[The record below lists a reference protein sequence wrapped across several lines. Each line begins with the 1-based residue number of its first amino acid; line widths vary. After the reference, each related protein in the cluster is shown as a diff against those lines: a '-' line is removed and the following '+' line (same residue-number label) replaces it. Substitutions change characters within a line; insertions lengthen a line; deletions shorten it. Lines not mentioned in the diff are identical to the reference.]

1 MKKMKKKIFVRSII
15 LLISFIS
22 LSNTV
27 SSQNVRVYGS
37 ITNALNNEPIPFANI
52 IIEGTTIGTTSDI
65 DGNYEFLELKA
76 GSYNFKCS
84 YIGFNTD
91 IQSEIKVSSN
101 KNLRLDFFLSENS
114 EILSEVKIKGNTF
127 NKTKASPV
135 SLRTINASEIS
146 KSAGGNRDIS
156 KVVANLPGVA
166 TSASFRNDIIVRGGS
181 PSENKFFLDGI
192 EIPTINHFTT
202 QGSSGGPVGI
212 LDVNFIREVDFYTGA
227 FPANRGNALS
237 SVMELK
243 LIEGNEEEISGSFSL
258 GSSDAG
264 LTLNTPLSK
273 KSTLL
278 LSVRRS
284 YLQFLFKA
292 LKLPFLPTYNDMQF
306 KYTYK
311 PNKKNQFNFLGIAT
325 IDDFSLNTDIN
336 EGEEDS
342 MQIALNNYNL
352 NNLVINKQ
360 WNYTFG
366 GTWRHFFNNSN
377 LFFVMSRNHLNNTA
391 LKYLDYD
398 NENSQKILDYKSEE
412 TENKTRLEYNF
423 EKNNYSIN
431 IGSNLEDANY
441 TNNTTQKFTI
451 GDSII
456 TGINNANLYFIK
468 YGFFTQISKTFLA
481 NALTSSFGLRIDG
494 NSFTDNANSPNL
506 SPRLSL
512 AYNLNN
518 KISIN
523 SNIGRFYQL
532 PSYTILGFEN
542 NGNYLNK
549 DAAYISCDHAV
560 IGIEYNPS
568 SYSKITLESFYKSYS
583 NYPFSVLDSISLANL
598 GDDFGVIG
606 NEDISSISKGNS
618 YGVELLAQQKMSSSI
633 YGILSATYYRSR
645 FEDKKGQF
653 ISSSWDSRFI
663 LNMIAGKKIK
673 NNIELGI
680 KYRYSG
686 GSPYTPIDLINSSN
700 KNIWDINQRGVLD
713 YNLLNTQRLNGLH
726 VLDFRIDK
734 KWFFKSWS
742 LNAYIDI
749 ENILNAKSQLPSE
762 YGIDPNLG
770 PLVDGT
776 GENSDSYPLYE
787 IINSSG
793 NLLPSIGLLI
803 EF

>member
-1 MKKMKKKIFVRSII
+1 MNKKNSIKNTI
-15 LLISFIS
+15 LLISFIAF
-22 LSNTV
+22 SNVV
-27 SSQNVRVYGS
+27 SSQSVKVYGS
-37 ITNALNNEPIPFANI
+37 ISNTLNNEPIPFANI
-52 IIEGTTIGTTSDI
+52 IIEGTTIGATSDI
-65 DGNYEFLELKA
+65 NGNYEILSLNA
-76 GSYNFKCS
+76 GAYNFKCS

-101 KNLRLDFFLSENS
+101 KSLRLDFFLSENS
-114 EILSEVKIKGNTF
+114 ELLGEVKVTGNTF
-127 NKTKASPV
+127 NKTQASPV

-156 KVVANLPGVA
+156 RVVANLPGVA
-166 TSASFRNDIIVRGGS
+166 TSSGFRNDIIVRGGS
-181 PSENKFFLDGI
+181 PSENKFFLDGV

-212 LDVNFIREVDFYTGA
+212 LNVNFIREVDFYTGA

-243 LIEGNEEEISGSFSL
+243 LIEGNEEKISGSFAL

-306 KYTYK
+306 KYTIK
-311 PNKKNQFNFLGIAT
+311 PDRKNQFNFLGIAT
-325 IDDFSLNTDIN
+325 IDDFTLNKDIN
-336 EGEEDS
+336 NDEEDK

-360 WNYTFG
+360 WNYTIG
-366 GTWRHFFNNSN
+366 GTWRHFFDNSN
-377 LFFVMSRNHLNNTA
+377 LFFVMSRNHLDNTA
-391 LKYLDYD
+391 LKYLDYAD
-398 NENSQKILDYKSEE
+398 ENSQKILDYKSEE
-412 TENKTRLEYNF
+412 IENKTRLEYNF
-423 EKNNYSIN
+423 KRNGYSII
-431 IGSNLEDANY
+431 IGSNLEDATY
-441 TNNTTQKFTI
+441 TNNTNQILTI

-456 TGINNANLYFIK
+456 TGINNVNLHFIK
-468 YGFFTQISKTFLA
+468 YGAFTQISKTYFE
-481 NALTSSFGLRIDG
+481 NKLTSSVGLRIDG
-494 NSFTDNANSPNL
+494 NSFTDNANSHNL

-512 AYNLNN
+512 AYNLNS
-518 KISIN
+518 KTSIN
-523 SNIGRFYQL
+523 SNIGRFHQL

-542 NGNYLNK
+542 NGNYLNQ

-568 SYSKITLESFYKSYS
+568 SYSKITLESFYKSYN
-583 NYPFSVLDSISLANL
+583 NYPFSILDSISLANL
-598 GDDFGVIG
+598 GDNFGVVG
-606 NEDISSISKGNS
+606 NENISSISKGNS
-618 YGVELLAQQKMSSSI
+618 YGIELLAQQKMSSSI
-633 YGILSATYYRSR
+633 YGIISATYYRSR
-645 FEDKKGQF
+645 FEDKEGQL
-653 ISSSWDSRFI
+653 ISSKWDNRFI
-663 LNMIAGKKIK
+663 LNMTAGKKFK
-673 NNIELGI
+673 NNIELGV

-700 KNIWDINQRGVLD
+700 KSIWDINQRGVLD
-713 YNLLNTQRLNGLH
+713 YNLLNTQRLNGQH
-726 VLDFRIDK
+726 GLDIRIDK

-749 ENILNAKSQLPSE
+749 ENILNAKRQLPSE

-770 PLVDGT
+770 PLVEGT
-776 GENSDSYPLYE
+776 GENSESYPLYE
-787 IINSSG
+787 IINNSG
-793 NLLPSIGLLI
+793 TVLPSIGLLI

>member
-1 MKKMKKKIFVRSII
+1 MNKKNSIKNTI
-15 LLISFIS
+15 LFISFIAF
-22 LSNTV
+22 SNVV
-27 SSQNVRVYGS
+27 SSQSVKVYGS
-37 ITNALNNEPIPFANI
+37 ISNTLNNEPIPFANI
-52 IIEGTTIGTTSDI
+52 IIEGTTIGATSDI
-65 DGNYEFLELKA
+65 DGTYEILNLNA
-76 GSYNFKCS
+76 GAYNFKCS

-101 KNLRLDFFLSENS
+101 KSLRLDFFLSENS
-114 EILSEVKIKGNTF
+114 ELLGEVKVRGNTF
-127 NKTKASPV
+127 NKTQASPV

-156 KVVANLPGVA
+156 RVVANLPGVA
-166 TSASFRNDIIVRGGS
+166 TSSGFRNDIIVRGGS
-181 PSENKFFLDGI
+181 PTENKFFLDGI

-212 LDVNFIREVDFYTGA
+212 LNVNFIREVDFYTGA

-237 SVMELK
+237 SIMELK
-243 LIEGNEEEISGSFSL
+243 LIEGNEEEISGSFAL

-306 KYTYK
+306 KYTFK
-311 PNKKNQFNFLGIAT
+311 PDKKNQFNFLGIAT
-325 IDDFSLNTDIN
+325 IDDFTLNKDIN
-336 EGEEDS
+336 NDEEDTL
-342 MQIALNNYNL
+342 QIALNNYNL

-360 WNYTFG
+360 WNYTIG
-366 GTWRHFFNNSN
+366 GTWRHFFDNSN
-377 LFFVMSRNHLNNTA
+377 LFFVMSRNHLDNTA
-391 LKYLDYD
+391 LKYLDYAD
-398 NENSQKILDYKSEE
+398 ENSQKILDYKSEE
-412 TENKTRLEYNF
+412 IENKTRLEYNF
-423 EKNNYSIN
+423 KRNGYSII
-431 IGSNLEDANY
+431 IGSNLEDATY
-441 TNNTTQKFTI
+441 TNNTNQIFTI

-456 TGINNANLYFIK
+456 TGINNVNLHFIK
-468 YGFFTQISKTFLA
+468 YGAFTQISKTYFE
-481 NALTSSFGLRIDG
+481 NKLTSSFGLRIDG
-494 NSFTDNANSPNL
+494 NSFTENVNSNNF

-512 AYNLNN
+512 AYNLNS
-518 KISIN
+518 KTSIN
-523 SNIGRFYQL
+523 SNIGRFHQL

-542 NGNYLNK
+542 NGKYLNK
-549 DAAYISCDHAV
+549 DAAYITCDHAV

-568 SYSKITLESFYKSYS
+568 SYSKISLESFYKRYS
-583 NYPFSVLDSISLANL
+583 KYPFSILDSISLANL
-598 GDDFGVIG
+598 GDDFGVVG

-618 YGVELLAQQKMSSSI
+618 YGIELLAQQKMSSSI
-633 YGILSATYYRSR
+633 YGILSATYYYSR
-645 FEDKKGQF
+645 FEDNEGKL
-653 ISSSWDSRFI
+653 ISSKWDNRFI
-663 LNMIAGKKIK
+663 LNMTAGKKFK

-686 GSPYTPIDLINSSN
+686 GSPYTPTDLINSSN
-700 KNIWDINQRGVLD
+700 KSIWDINQRGVLD
-713 YNLLNTQRLNGLH
+713 YNLLNTQRLKGQHGL
-726 VLDFRIDK
+726 DIRIDK

-749 ENILNAKSQLPSE
+749 ENILNAKRQLPSE

-770 PLVDGT
+770 PLVEGT
-776 GENSDSYPLYE
+776 GENSESYPLYE
-787 IINSSG
+787 IINNSG
-793 NLLPSIGLLI
+793 TVLPSIGLLI

>member
-1 MKKMKKKIFVRSII
+1 MKKKVSIRNII
-15 LLISFIS
+15 LLISFIA

-27 SSQNVRVYGS
+27 SSQNVKVYGS
-37 ITNALNNEPIPFANI
+37 ITNALNNEPIPFSNI
-52 IIEGTTIGTTSDI
+52 IIEGTTIGATSDI
-65 DGNYEFLELKA
+65 DGNYVILDVNA
-76 GSYNFKCS
+76 GAYNFKCS

-114 EILSEVKIKGNTF
+114 EILGEVKVKGNTF

-166 TSASFRNDIIVRGGS
+166 TSSGFRNDIIVRGGS

-212 LDVNFIREVDFYTGA
+212 LNVNFIREVDFYTGA

-243 LIEGNEEEISGSFSL
+243 LIEGNDEEISGSFAL

-306 KYTYK
+306 KYTFK

-325 IDDFSLNTDIN
+325 IDDFTLNTDIN
-336 EGEEDS
+336 EDEEDT
-342 MQIALNNYNL
+342 MQIALNNYYL

-360 WNYTFG
+360 WNYTIG
-366 GTWRHFFNNSN
+366 ATWRHFFDNSN

-391 LKYLDYD
+391 LKYLDYAD
-398 NENSQKILDYKSEE
+398 ENSQNILDYKSEE
-412 TENKTRLEYNF
+412 IENKTRLEYNF
-423 EKNNYSIN
+423 KKNDYSIM
-431 IGSNLEDANY
+431 IGSNLEDATY
-441 TNNTTQKFTI
+441 TNNTTQTYTV
-451 GDSII
+451 GNSII
-456 TGINNANLYFIK
+456 TGINNVNLHFIK
-468 YGFFTQISKTFLA
+468 YGVFTQISKTYFENKLI
-481 NALTSSFGLRIDG
+481 SSFGLRIDG

-512 AYNLNN
+512 AYNLNS
-518 KISIN
+518 KTSIN
-523 SNIGRFYQL
+523 SNIGRFHQL

-568 SYSKITLESFYKSYS
+568 SYSKITIESFYKSYN
-583 NYPFSVLDSISLANL
+583 NYPFSILDSISLANL
-598 GDDFGVIG
+598 GDDFGVVG

-618 YGVELLAQQKMSSSI
+618 YGIELLAQQKMSSSI
-633 YGILSATYYRSR
+633 YGILSVTYYRSR
-645 FEDKKGQF
+645 FKDKEGQL
-653 ISSSWDSRFI
+653 ISSKWDNRFI
-663 LNMIAGKKIK
+663 LNMTAGKKFK

-700 KNIWDINQRGVLD
+700 KSIWDINQRVVLD
-713 YNLLNTQRLNGLH
+713 YNLLNTQRLNGQH
-726 VLDFRIDK
+726 GLDIRIDK

-793 NLLPSIGLLI
+793 TLLPSIGLLI

>member
-1 MKKMKKKIFVRSII
+1 MKKKVFVRTII

-22 LSNTV
+22 LSNNV
-27 SSQNVRVYGS
+27 LSQNVRVYGS

-65 DGNYEFLELKA
+65 DGNYEILELKA
-76 GSYNFKCS
+76 GAYNFKCS

-91 IQSEIKVSSN
+91 IQSEIMVSSN
-101 KNLRLDFFLSENS
+101 KNLRLNFFLSENS
-114 EILSEVKIKGNTF
+114 EILGEVKVIGNTF
-127 NKTKASPV
+127 NKSKASPV

-156 KVVANLPGVA
+156 KVVVNLPGVA
-166 TSASFRNDIIVRGGS
+166 TSIGFRNDIIVRGGS

-202 QGSSGGPVGI
+202 QGSSGGPIGI
-212 LDVNFIREVDFYTGA
+212 LNVNFIREVDFYTGA

-243 LIEGNEEEISGSFSL
+243 LIEGNEEEISGSFAL

-264 LTLNTPLSK
+264 LTLNTPLST

-278 LSVRRS
+278 LSLRRS

-325 IDDFSLNTDIN
+325 IDDFSLNSDIN
-336 EGEEDS
+336 EVEEDS

-360 WNYTFG
+360 WNYTIG

-391 LKYLDYD
+391 LKNIEYD
-398 NENSQKILDYKSEE
+398 DENSQKILDYKSEE

-431 IGSNLEDANY
+431 IGSNLEDAKY

-532 PSYTILGFEN
+532 PSYTILGFDN

-549 DAAYISCDHAV
+549 DADYISCDHAV
-560 IGIEYNPS
+560 IGIEYSPS
-568 SYSKITLESFYKSYS
+568 SYSKITLESFYKSYN
-583 NYPFSVLDSISLANL
+583 NYPFSILDSISLANL
-598 GDDFGVIG
+598 GGDFGVVG

-618 YGVELLAQQKMSSSI
+618 YGIEFLAQQKMSSSI

-645 FEDKKGQF
+645 FEDKNDQL
-653 ISSSWDSRFI
+653 ISSSWDNRFI
-663 LNMIAGKKIK
+663 LNMTAGKKFK
-673 NNIELGI
+673 NNIELGF

-686 GSPYTPIDLINSSN
+686 GSPYTPIDIINSSN
-700 KNIWDINQRGVLD
+700 RAIWDINQRGVLD
-713 YNLLNTQRLNGLH
+713 YNLLNTQRLNGAH
-726 VLDFRIDK
+726 VLDVRIDK

-742 LNAYIDI
+742 INAYIDI
-749 ENILNAKSQLPSE
+749 ENILNSKSQLPSQ

-770 PLVDGT
+770 PLVEGT

-787 IINSSG
+787 IINNSG

>member
-1 MKKMKKKIFVRSII
+1 MNKKNSIKNTI
-15 LLISFIS
+15 LFISFIAF
-22 LSNTV
+22 SNVV
-27 SSQNVRVYGS
+27 SSQSVKVYGS
-37 ITNALNNEPIPFANI
+37 ISNTLNNEPIPFANI
-52 IIEGTTIGTTSDI
+52 IIEGTTIGATSDI
-65 DGNYEFLELKA
+65 DGNYEILNLNA
-76 GSYNFKCS
+76 GAYNFKCS

-101 KNLRLDFFLSENS
+101 KSLRLDFFLSENS
-114 EILSEVKIKGNTF
+114 ELLGEVKVRGNTF
-127 NKTKASPV
+127 NKTQASPV

-156 KVVANLPGVA
+156 RVVANLPGVA
-166 TSASFRNDIIVRGGS
+166 TSSGFRNDIIVRGGS
-181 PSENKFFLDGI
+181 PTENKFFLDGI

-212 LDVNFIREVDFYTGA
+212 LNVNFIREVDFYTGA

-243 LIEGNEEEISGSFSL
+243 LIEGNEEEISGSFAL

-306 KYTYK
+306 KYTFK
-311 PNKKNQFNFLGIAT
+311 PDKKNQFNFLGIAT
-325 IDDFSLNTDIN
+325 IDDFTLNKDIN
-336 EGEEDS
+336 NDEEDTL
-342 MQIALNNYNL
+342 QIALNNYNL

-360 WNYTFG
+360 WNYTIG
-366 GTWRHFFNNSN
+366 GTWRHFFDNSN
-377 LFFVMSRNHLNNTA
+377 LFFVMSRNHLDNTA
-391 LKYLDYD
+391 LKYLDYAD
-398 NENSQKILDYKSEE
+398 ENSQKILDYKSEE
-412 TENKTRLEYNF
+412 IENKTRLEYNF
-423 EKNNYSIN
+423 KRNGYSII
-431 IGSNLEDANY
+431 IGSNLEDATY
-441 TNNTTQKFTI
+441 TNNTNQIFTI

-456 TGINNANLYFIK
+456 TGINNVNLHFIK
-468 YGFFTQISKTFLA
+468 YGAFTQISKTYFE
-481 NALTSSFGLRIDG
+481 NKLTSSFGLRIDG
-494 NSFTDNANSPNL
+494 NSFTENVNSNNF

-512 AYNLNN
+512 AYNLNS
-518 KISIN
+518 KTSIN
-523 SNIGRFYQL
+523 SNIGRFHQL

-542 NGNYLNK
+542 NGKYLNK
-549 DAAYISCDHAV
+549 DAAYITCDHAV

-568 SYSKITLESFYKSYS
+568 SYSKISLESFYKRYS
-583 NYPFSVLDSISLANL
+583 KYPFSILDSISLANL
-598 GDDFGVIG
+598 GDDFGVVG

-618 YGVELLAQQKMSSSI
+618 YGIELLAQQKMSSSI
-633 YGILSATYYRSR
+633 YGILSATYYYSR
-645 FEDKKGQF
+645 FEDNEGKL
-653 ISSSWDSRFI
+653 ISSKWDNRFI
-663 LNMIAGKKIK
+663 LNMTAGKKFK

-686 GSPYTPIDLINSSN
+686 GSPYTPTDLINSSN
-700 KNIWDINQRGVLD
+700 KSIWDINQRGVLD
-713 YNLLNTQRLNGLH
+713 YNLLNTQRLKGQHGL
-726 VLDFRIDK
+726 DIRIDK

-749 ENILNAKSQLPSE
+749 ENILNAKRQLPSE

-770 PLVDGT
+770 PLVEGT
-776 GENSDSYPLYE
+776 GENSESYPLYE
-787 IINSSG
+787 IINNSG
-793 NLLPSIGLLI
+793 TVLPSIGLLI

>member
-1 MKKMKKKIFVRSII
+1 MKKKVFIKNTI
-15 LLISFIS
+15 LLISFIAF
-22 LSNTV
+22 SNVV
-27 SSQNVRVYGS
+27 SSQSVKVYGS
-37 ITNALNNEPIPFANI
+37 ISNTLNNEPIPFANI
-52 IIEGTTIGTTSDI
+52 IVEGTTIGATSDI
-65 DGNYEFLELKA
+65 DGNYEILNLNA
-76 GSYNFKCS
+76 GAYNFKCS

-101 KNLRLDFFLSENS
+101 KSLRLDFFLSENS
-114 EILSEVKIKGNTF
+114 ELLGEVKVRGNTF
-127 NKTKASPV
+127 NKTQASPV

-156 KVVANLPGVA
+156 RVVANLPGVA
-166 TSASFRNDIIVRGGS
+166 TSSGFRNDIIVRGGS
-181 PSENKFFLDGI
+181 PSENKFFLDGV

-212 LDVNFIREVDFYTGA
+212 LNVNFIREVDFYTGA

-243 LIEGNEEEISGSFSL
+243 LIEGNEEEISGSFAL

-306 KYTYK
+306 KYTFK
-311 PNKKNQFNFLGIAT
+311 PDKKNKFNFLGIAT
-325 IDDFSLNTDIN
+325 IDDFTLNKDIN
-336 EGEEDS
+336 NDEEDT

-360 WNYTFG
+360 WNYTIG
-366 GTWRHFFNNSN
+366 GTWRHFFDNSN
-377 LFFVMSRNHLNNTA
+377 LFFVISRNHLDNTA
-391 LKYLDYD
+391 LKYLDYAD
-398 NENSQKILDYKSEE
+398 ENSQKILDYKSEE
-412 TENKTRLEYNF
+412 IENKTRLEYNF
-423 EKNNYSIN
+423 KRNGYSII
-431 IGSNLEDANY
+431 IGSNLEDATY
-441 TNNTTQKFTI
+441 TNNTNQIFTI

-456 TGINNANLYFIK
+456 TGINNVNLHFIK
-468 YGFFTQISKTFLA
+468 YGAFTQISKTYLE
-481 NALTSSFGLRIDG
+481 NKLTSSLGLRIDG
-494 NSFTDNANSPNL
+494 NSFTDNANSNNF

-512 AYNLNN
+512 AYNLNS
-518 KISIN
+518 KTSIN
-523 SNIGRFYQL
+523 SNIGRFHQL

-542 NGNYLNK
+542 NGRYLNK
-549 DAAYISCDHAV
+549 DAAYITCDHAV

-568 SYSKITLESFYKSYS
+568 SYSKISLESFYKRYS
-583 NYPFSVLDSISLANL
+583 NYPFSILDSISLANL
-598 GDDFGVIG
+598 GDDFGVVG
-606 NEDISSISKGNS
+606 NEDISSTSKGNS
-618 YGVELLAQQKMSSSI
+618 YGIELLAQQKMSSSI
-633 YGILSATYYRSR
+633 YGILSATYYYSR
-645 FEDKKGQF
+645 FEDKEGEL
-653 ISSSWDSRFI
+653 ISSKWDNRFI
-663 LNMIAGKKIK
+663 LNMTAGKKFK

-686 GSPYTPIDLINSSN
+686 GSPYTPTDLINSSN
-700 KNIWDINQRGVLD
+700 KSIWDINQRGVLD
-713 YNLLNTQRLNGLH
+713 YNLLNTQRLKGQHGL
-726 VLDFRIDK
+726 DIRIDK

-749 ENILNAKSQLPSE
+749 ENILNAKRQLQSE

-770 PLVDGT
+770 PLVEGT
-776 GENSDSYPLYE
+776 GENSESYPLYE
-787 IINSSG
+787 IINNSG
-793 NLLPSIGLLI
+793 TVLPSIGLLI

>member
-1 MKKMKKKIFVRSII
+1 MKKKVSIRNII
-15 LLISFIS
+15 LLISFIA
-22 LSNTV
+22 LSNIV
-27 SSQNVRVYGS
+27 SSQNVKVYGS
-37 ITNALNNEPIPFANI
+37 ITNALNNEPIPFSNI
-52 IIEGTTIGTTSDI
+52 IIEGTTIGATSDI
-65 DGNYEFLELKA
+65 DGNYVILDVNA
-76 GSYNFKCS
+76 GAYNFKCS

-114 EILSEVKIKGNTF
+114 EILGEVKVKGNTF

-166 TSASFRNDIIVRGGS
+166 TSSGFRNDIIVRGGS

-212 LDVNFIREVDFYTGA
+212 LNVNFIREVDFYTGA

-243 LIEGNEEEISGSFSL
+243 LIEGNDEEISGSFAL

-306 KYTYK
+306 KYTFK

-325 IDDFSLNTDIN
+325 IDDFTLNTDIN
-336 EGEEDS
+336 EDEEDT
-342 MQIALNNYNL
+342 MQIALNNYYL

-360 WNYTFG
+360 WNYTIG
-366 GTWRHFFNNSN
+366 ATWRHFFDNSN

-391 LKYLDYD
+391 LKYLDYAD
-398 NENSQKILDYKSEE
+398 ENSQNILDYKSEE
-412 TENKTRLEYNF
+412 IENKTRLEYNF
-423 EKNNYSIN
+423 KKNDYSIM
-431 IGSNLEDANY
+431 IGSNLEDATY
-441 TNNTTQKFTI
+441 TNNTTQTYTV
-451 GDSII
+451 GNSII
-456 TGINNANLYFIK
+456 TGINNVNLHFIK
-468 YGFFTQISKTFLA
+468 YGVFTQISKTYFENKLI
-481 NALTSSFGLRIDG
+481 SSFGLRIDG
-494 NSFTDNANSPNL
+494 NSFTDNVNSPNL

-512 AYNLNN
+512 AYNLNS
-518 KISIN
+518 KTSIN
-523 SNIGRFYQL
+523 SNIGRFHQL

-568 SYSKITLESFYKSYS
+568 SYSKITIESFYKSYN
-583 NYPFSVLDSISLANL
+583 NYPFSILDSISLANL
-598 GDDFGVIG
+598 GDDFGVVG

-618 YGVELLAQQKMSSSI
+618 YGIELLAQQKMSSSI
-633 YGILSATYYRSR
+633 YGILSVTYYRSR
-645 FEDKKGQF
+645 FKDKEGQL
-653 ISSSWDSRFI
+653 ISSKWDNRFI
-663 LNMIAGKKIK
+663 LNMTAGKKFK

-700 KNIWDINQRGVLD
+700 KSIWDINQRVVLD
-713 YNLLNTQRLNGLH
+713 YNLLNTQRLNGQH
-726 VLDFRIDK
+726 GLDIRIDK

-793 NLLPSIGLLI
+793 TLLPSIGLLI

>member
-1 MKKMKKKIFVRSII
+1 MNKKVSIKNTI
-15 LLISFIS
+15 LFISFIAF
-22 LSNTV
+22 SNVV
-27 SSQNVRVYGS
+27 SSQSVKVYGS
-37 ITNALNNEPIPFANI
+37 ISNTLNNEPIPFANI
-52 IIEGTTIGTTSDI
+52 IIEGTTIGATSDI
-65 DGNYEFLELKA
+65 NGNYEILSLNA
-76 GSYNFKCS
+76 GAYNFKCS

-101 KNLRLDFFLSENS
+101 KSLRLDFFLSENS
-114 EILSEVKIKGNTF
+114 ELLGEVKVRGNTF
-127 NKTKASPV
+127 NKTQASPV

-156 KVVANLPGVA
+156 RVVANLPGVA
-166 TSASFRNDIIVRGGS
+166 TSSGFRNDIIVRGGS
-181 PSENKFFLDGI
+181 PSENKFFLDGV

-212 LDVNFIREVDFYTGA
+212 LNVNFIREVDFYTGA

-243 LIEGNEEEISGSFSL
+243 LIEGNEEKISGSFAL

-306 KYTYK
+306 KYTFK
-311 PNKKNQFNFLGIAT
+311 PDRKNQFNFLGIAT
-325 IDDFSLNTDIN
+325 IDDFTLNKDIN
-336 EGEEDS
+336 NDEEDK

-360 WNYTFG
+360 WNYTIG
-366 GTWRHFFNNSN
+366 GTWRHFFDNSN
-377 LFFVMSRNHLNNTA
+377 LFFVMSRNHLDNTA
-391 LKYLDYD
+391 LKYLDYAD
-398 NENSQKILDYKSEE
+398 ENSQKILDYKSEE
-412 TENKTRLEYNF
+412 IENKTRLEYNF
-423 EKNNYSIN
+423 KRNGYSII
-431 IGSNLEDANY
+431 IGSNLEDATY
-441 TNNTTQKFTI
+441 TNNTNQIFTI

-456 TGINNANLYFIK
+456 TGINNVNLHFIK
-468 YGFFTQISKTFLA
+468 YGAFTQISKTYIE
-481 NALTSSFGLRIDG
+481 NKLTSSFGLRIDG
-494 NSFTDNANSPNL
+494 NSFTDNANSNNF

-512 AYNLNN
+512 AYNLNS
-518 KISIN
+518 KTSIN
-523 SNIGRFYQL
+523 SNIGRFHQL

-542 NGNYLNK
+542 NGKYLNK
-549 DAAYISCDHAV
+549 DVAYITCDHAV

-568 SYSKITLESFYKSYS
+568 SYSKISLESFYKRYS
-583 NYPFSVLDSISLANL
+583 NYPFSILDSISLANL
-598 GDDFGVIG
+598 GDDFGVVG
-606 NEDISSISKGNS
+606 NEDVSSISKGNS
-618 YGVELLAQQKMSSSI
+618 YGIELLAQQKMSSSI
-633 YGILSATYYRSR
+633 YGILSATYYYSR
-645 FEDKKGQF
+645 FEDNEGKL
-653 ISSSWDSRFI
+653 ISSKWDNRFI
-663 LNMIAGKKIK
+663 LNMTAGKKFK

-686 GSPYTPIDLINSSN
+686 GSPYTPTDLINSSN
-700 KNIWDINQRGVLD
+700 KSIWDINQRGVLD
-713 YNLLNTQRLNGLH
+713 YNLLNTQRLKGQHGL
-726 VLDFRIDK
+726 DIRIDK

-749 ENILNAKSQLPSE
+749 ENILNAKRQLPSE

-770 PLVDGT
+770 PLVEGT
-776 GENSDSYPLYE
+776 GENSESYPLYE
-787 IINSSG
+787 IINNSG
-793 NLLPSIGLLI
+793 TVLPSIGLLI

>member
-114 EILSEVKIKGNTF
+114 EILGEVKVKGNTF

-166 TSASFRNDIIVRGGS
+166 TSIGFRNDIIVRGGS

-202 QGSSGGPVGI
+202 QGSSGGPIGI
-212 LDVNFIREVDFYTGA
+212 LNVNFIREVDFYTGA

-243 LIEGNEEEISGSFSL
+243 LIEGNEEEISGSFAL

-278 LSVRRS
+278 LSLRRS

-306 KYTYK
+306 KYTFK

-325 IDDFSLNTDIN
+325 IDDFTLNSEIN
-336 EGEEDS
+336 DGEVDS
-342 MQIALNNYNL
+342 MQISLNNYNL

-360 WNYTFG
+360 WNYTIG
-366 GTWRHFFNNSN
+366 GTWRHFFDNSN

-532 PSYTILGFEN
+532 PSYTILGFDN

-549 DAAYISCDHAV
+549 DADYISCDHAV

-568 SYSKITLESFYKSYS
+568 SYSKITLESFYKSYN
-583 NYPFSVLDSISLANL
+583 NYPFSILDSISLANL
-598 GDDFGVIG
+598 GGDFGVVG

-618 YGVELLAQQKMSSSI
+618 YGIEFLAQQKMSSSI

-645 FEDKKGQF
+645 FEDKNDQL
-653 ISSSWDSRFI
+653 ISSSWDNRFI
-663 LNMIAGKKIK
+663 LNMTAGKKFK
-673 NNIELGI
+673 NNIELGF

-686 GSPYTPIDLINSSN
+686 GSPYTPIDIINSSN
-700 KNIWDINQRGVLD
+700 RAIWDINQRGVLD
-713 YNLLNTQRLNGLH
+713 YNLLNTQRLNGAH
-726 VLDFRIDK
+726 VLDVRIDK

-742 LNAYIDI
+742 INAYIDI
-749 ENILNAKSQLPSE
+749 ENILNSKSQLPSQ

-770 PLVDGT
+770 PLVEGT

-787 IINSSG
+787 IINNSG

>member
-1 MKKMKKKIFVRSII
+1 MNKKVSIKNTI
-15 LLISFIS
+15 LLISFIVF
-22 LSNTV
+22 SNVV
-27 SSQNVRVYGS
+27 SSQSVKVYGS
-37 ITNALNNEPIPFANI
+37 ISNTLNNEPIPFANI
-52 IIEGTTIGTTSDI
+52 IIEGTTIGATSDI
-65 DGNYEFLELKA
+65 NGNYEILSLNA
-76 GSYNFKCS
+76 GAYNFKCS

-101 KNLRLDFFLSENS
+101 KSLRLDFFLSENS
-114 EILSEVKIKGNTF
+114 ELLGEVKVRGNTF
-127 NKTKASPV
+127 NKTEASPV

-156 KVVANLPGVA
+156 RVVANLPGVA
-166 TSASFRNDIIVRGGS
+166 TSSGFRNDIIVRGGS
-181 PSENKFFLDGI
+181 PSENKFFLDGV

-212 LDVNFIREVDFYTGA
+212 LNVNFIREVDFYTGA

-243 LIEGNEEEISGSFSL
+243 LIEGNEEKISGSFAL

-306 KYTYK
+306 KYTFK
-311 PNKKNQFNFLGIAT
+311 PDRKNQFNFLGIAT
-325 IDDFSLNTDIN
+325 IDDFTLNKDIN
-336 EGEEDS
+336 DDEEDT

-360 WNYTFG
+360 WNYTIG
-366 GTWRHFFNNSN
+366 GTWRHFFDNSN
-377 LFFVMSRNHLNNTA
+377 LFFVMSRNHLDNTA
-391 LKYLDYD
+391 LKYLDYAD
-398 NENSQKILDYKSEE
+398 ENSQKILDYKSEE
-412 TENKTRLEYNF
+412 IENKTRLEYNF
-423 EKNNYSIN
+423 KRNGYSII
-431 IGSNLEDANY
+431 IGSNLEDATY
-441 TNNTTQKFTI
+441 TNNTNQIFTV

-456 TGINNANLYFIK
+456 TGINNVNLHFIK
-468 YGFFTQISKTFLA
+468 YGAFTQISKTYIE
-481 NALTSSFGLRIDG
+481 NKLTSSFGLRIDG
-494 NSFTDNANSPNL
+494 NSFTDNANSNNF

-512 AYNLNN
+512 AYNLNS
-518 KISIN
+518 KTSIN
-523 SNIGRFYQL
+523 SNIGRFHQL

-542 NGNYLNK
+542 NGKYLNK
-549 DAAYISCDHAV
+549 DVAYITCDHAV
-560 IGIEYNPS
+560 LGIEYNPS
-568 SYSKITLESFYKSYS
+568 SYSKISLESFYKSYS
-583 NYPFSVLDSISLANL
+583 NYPFSILDSISLANL
-598 GDDFGVIG
+598 GDDFGVVG
-606 NEDISSISKGNS
+606 NEDVSSISKGNS
-618 YGVELLAQQKMSSSI
+618 YGIELLAQQKMRSSI
-633 YGILSATYYRSR
+633 YGILSATYYYSR
-645 FEDKKGQF
+645 FEDNEGKL
-653 ISSSWDSRFI
+653 ISSKWDNRFI
-663 LNMIAGKKIK
+663 LNMTAGKKFK

-686 GSPYTPIDLINSSN
+686 GSPYTPTDLINSSN
-700 KNIWDINQRGVLD
+700 KSIWDINQRGVLD
-713 YNLLNTQRLNGLH
+713 YNLLNTQRLKGQHGL
-726 VLDFRIDK
+726 DIRIDK

-749 ENILNAKSQLPSE
+749 ENILNAKRQLPSE

-770 PLVDGT
+770 PLAEGT
-776 GENSDSYPLYE
+776 ENSESTIALYE
-787 IINSSG
+787 IINNSG
-793 NLLPSIGLLI
+793 TVLPSIGLLI

>member
-1 MKKMKKKIFVRSII
+1 MKNSIFKKTII
-15 LLISFIS
+15 LFLSFCAF
-22 LSNTV
+22 SNTLF
-27 SSQNVRVYGS
+27 SQSVKVYGQV
-37 ITNALNNEPIPFANI
+37 TNILNNEPIPFANI
-52 IIEGTTIGTTSDI
+52 IIEGTSIGTTSDI
-65 DGNYEFLELKA
+65 NGNYEILELPA

-84 YIGFNTD
+84 FIGYDTN
-91 IQSEIKVSSN
+91 IKSEIMVSSN
-101 KNLRLDFFLSENS
+101 KNLKLNFSLSENS
-114 EILSEVKIKGNTF
+114 ELLGEVKVQGNTF

-166 TSASFRNDIIVRGGS
+166 SSPSFRNDIIVRGGS

-212 LDVNFIREVDFYTGA
+212 LNVNLIREVDFYTGA

-237 SVMELK
+237 SIMELK
-243 LIEGNEEEISGSFSL
+243 LIEGNEEEISGSFAL

-264 LTLNTPLSK
+264 FTLNTPLSK

-278 LSVRRS
+278 LSIRRS

-306 KYTYK
+306 KYSYK
-311 PNKKNQFNFLGIAT
+311 PNKKNQFNLLGIAT
-325 IDDFSLNTDIN
+325 IDDFSLNTEIN
-336 EGEEDS
+336 EAEEDS

-377 LFFVMSRNHLNNTA
+377 LFFVISRNHLNNTA
-391 LKYLDYD
+391 LKFLDYAD
-398 NENSQKILDYKSEE
+398 ENSQKILDYKSEE
-412 TENKTRLEYNF
+412 IENKSRLEYNF
-423 EKNNYSIN
+423 LKNNYSFN
-431 IGSNLEDANY
+431 VGVNLEDANY
-441 TNNTTQKFTI
+441 TNNTTQLFTV

-456 TGINNANLYFIK
+456 TGINNSNLQFLK
-468 YGFFTQISKTFLA
+468 YGLFAQISKTYFA
-481 NALTSSFGLRIDG
+481 NTLTSSFGLRIDG
-494 NSFTDNANSPNL
+494 NSFTESTNSTNL

-512 AYNLNN
+512 AYNINS
-518 KISIN
+518 KTSIN
-523 SNIGRFYQL
+523 TNIGRFHQL

-560 IGIEYNPS
+560 LGIEYNPS
-568 SYSKITLESFYKSYS
+568 SYSKITLESFYKSYN

-598 GDDFGVIG
+598 GDEFGVIG

-618 YGVELLAQQKMSSSI
+618 YGLELLAQQKMSSSI
-633 YGILSATYYRSR
+633 YGILSATYYLSR
-645 FEDKKGQF
+645 FEDKDGNL
-653 ISSSWDSRFI
+653 ISSSWDNRFI
-663 LNMIAGKKIK
+663 LNMTAGKKFK
-673 NNIELGI
+673 NNIELGF

-686 GSPYTPIDLINSSN
+686 GSPYTPIDIINSSN
-700 KNIWDINQRGVLD
+700 KIIWDINQQAVLD
-713 YNLLNTQRLNGLH
+713 YNLLNTQRLNGSH
-726 VLDFRIDK
+726 VLDIRIDK
-734 KWFFKSWS
+734 KWFFKSWG

-749 ENILNAKSQLPSE
+749 ENILNSKTELPSQ
-762 YGIDPNLG
+762 YGIDSNLG
-770 PLVDGT
+770 AIVEGT
-776 GENSDSYPLYE
+776 GENSNSYSLYE
-787 IINSSG
+787 IINNSG
-793 NLLPSIGLLI
+793 TVLPSIGLLI

>member
-1 MKKMKKKIFVRSII
+1 MNKKVSIKNTI
-15 LLISFIS
+15 LLISFIVF
-22 LSNTV
+22 SNVV
-27 SSQNVRVYGS
+27 SSQSVKVYGS
-37 ITNALNNEPIPFANI
+37 ISNTLNNEPIPFANI
-52 IIEGTTIGTTSDI
+52 IIEGTTIGATSDI
-65 DGNYEFLELKA
+65 NGNYEILSLNA
-76 GSYNFKCS
+76 GAYNFKCS

-101 KNLRLDFFLSENS
+101 KSLRLDFFLSENS
-114 EILSEVKIKGNTF
+114 ELLGEVKVRGNTF
-127 NKTKASPV
+127 NKTEASPV

-156 KVVANLPGVA
+156 RVVANLPGVA
-166 TSASFRNDIIVRGGS
+166 TSSGFRNDIIVRGGS
-181 PSENKFFLDGI
+181 PSENKFFLDGV

-212 LDVNFIREVDFYTGA
+212 LNVNFIREVDFYTGA

-243 LIEGNEEEISGSFSL
+243 LIEGNEEKISGSFAL

-306 KYTYK
+306 KYTFK
-311 PNKKNQFNFLGIAT
+311 PDRKNQFNFLGIAT
-325 IDDFSLNTDIN
+325 IDDFTLNKDIN
-336 EGEEDS
+336 NDEEDT

-360 WNYTFG
+360 WNYTIG
-366 GTWRHFFNNSN
+366 GTWRHFFDNSN
-377 LFFVMSRNHLNNTA
+377 LFFVMSRNHLDNTA
-391 LKYLDYD
+391 LKYLDYAD
-398 NENSQKILDYKSEE
+398 ENSQKILDYKSEE
-412 TENKTRLEYNF
+412 IENKTRLEYNF
-423 EKNNYSIN
+423 KRNGYSII
-431 IGSNLEDANY
+431 IGSNLEDATY
-441 TNNTTQKFTI
+441 TNNTNQIFTV

-456 TGINNANLYFIK
+456 TGINNVNLHFIK
-468 YGFFTQISKTFLA
+468 YGAFTQISKTYIE
-481 NALTSSFGLRIDG
+481 NKLTSSFGLRIDG
-494 NSFTDNANSPNL
+494 NSFTDNANSNNF

-512 AYNLNN
+512 AYNLNS
-518 KISIN
+518 KTSIN
-523 SNIGRFYQL
+523 SNIGRFHQL

-542 NGNYLNK
+542 NGKYLNK
-549 DAAYISCDHAV
+549 DVAYITCDHAV
-560 IGIEYNPS
+560 LGIEYNPS
-568 SYSKITLESFYKSYS
+568 SYSKISLESFYKSYS
-583 NYPFSVLDSISLANL
+583 NYPFSILDSISLANL
-598 GDDFGVIG
+598 GDDFGVVG
-606 NEDISSISKGNS
+606 NEDVSSISKGNS
-618 YGVELLAQQKMSSSI
+618 YGIELLAQQKMRSSI
-633 YGILSATYYRSR
+633 YGILSATYYYSR
-645 FEDKKGQF
+645 FEDNEGKL
-653 ISSSWDSRFI
+653 ISSKWDNRFI
-663 LNMIAGKKIK
+663 LNMTAGKKFK

-686 GSPYTPIDLINSSN
+686 GSPYTPADLINSSN
-700 KNIWDINQRGVLD
+700 KSIWDINQRGVLD
-713 YNLLNTQRLNGLH
+713 YNLLNTQRLKGQHGL
-726 VLDFRIDK
+726 DIRIDK

-749 ENILNAKSQLPSE
+749 ENILNAKRQLPSE

-770 PLVDGT
+770 PLAEGT
-776 GENSDSYPLYE
+776 ENSESTIALYE
-787 IINSSG
+787 IINNSG
-793 NLLPSIGLLI
+793 TVLPSIGLLI

>member
-1 MKKMKKKIFVRSII
+1 MKKKVSIKNII
-15 LLISFIS
+15 LLISFIAF
-22 LSNTV
+22 SNTV
-27 SSQNVRVYGS
+27 SSQNVKVYGS

-52 IIEGTTIGTTSDI
+52 IIEGTTIGATSDI
-65 DGNYEFLELKA
+65 DGNYVILDVNA
-76 GSYNFKCS
+76 GAYNFKCS

-114 EILSEVKIKGNTF
+114 EILGEVKVKGNTF

-156 KVVANLPGVA
+156 RVVANLPGVA
-166 TSASFRNDIIVRGGS
+166 TSSGFRNDIIVRGGS

-212 LDVNFIREVDFYTGA
+212 LNVNFIREVDFYTGA

-243 LIEGNEEEISGSFSL
+243 LIEGNDEEISGSFSL

-306 KYTYK
+306 KYTFK

-325 IDDFSLNTDIN
+325 IDDFTLNTDIN
-336 EGEEDS
+336 EDEEDT
-342 MQIALNNYNL
+342 MQIALNNYYL

-360 WNYTFG
+360 WNYTIG
-366 GTWRHFFNNSN
+366 ATWRHFFDNSN
-377 LFFVMSRNHLNNTA
+377 LFFVMSRNHLDNTA
-391 LKYLDYD
+391 LKYLDYAD
-398 NENSQKILDYKSEE
+398 ENSQNILDYKSEE
-412 TENKTRLEYNF
+412 IENKTRLEYNF
-423 EKNNYSIN
+423 KKNDYSIM
-431 IGSNLEDANY
+431 IGSNLEDATY
-441 TNNTTQKFTI
+441 TNNTTQTFTV
-451 GDSII
+451 GNSII
-456 TGINNANLYFIK
+456 TGINNVNLHFIK
-468 YGFFTQISKTFLA
+468 YGVFTQISKTYFENKLI
-481 NALTSSFGLRIDG
+481 SSFGLRIDG
-494 NSFTDNANSPNL
+494 NSFTESTNSPNL

-512 AYNLNN
+512 AYNLNS
-518 KISIN
+518 KTSIN
-523 SNIGRFYQL
+523 SNIGRFHQL

-568 SYSKITLESFYKSYS
+568 SYSKITIESFYKSYS
-583 NYPFSVLDSISLANL
+583 NYPFSILDSISLANL
-598 GDDFGVIG
+598 GDNFGVVG

-618 YGVELLAQQKMSSSI
+618 YGIELLAQQKMSSSI

-645 FEDKKGQF
+645 FEDKEGKL
-653 ISSSWDSRFI
+653 ISSKWDNRFI
-663 LNMIAGKKIK
+663 LNMTAGKKFK

-700 KNIWDINQRGVLD
+700 KSIWDINQRGVLD
-713 YNLLNTQRLNGLH
+713 YNLLNTQRLNGQH
-726 VLDFRIDK
+726 GLDIRIDK

-749 ENILNAKSQLPSE
+749 ENILNAKRQLPSE

-770 PLVDGT
+770 PLVEGT
-776 GENSDSYPLYE
+776 GENSESYPLYE
-787 IINSSG
+787 IINNSG
-793 NLLPSIGLLI
+793 TVLPSIGLLI

>member
-1 MKKMKKKIFVRSII
+1 MKKKVSIRNII
-15 LLISFIS
+15 LLISFIA
-22 LSNTV
+22 LSNTA
-27 SSQNVRVYGS
+27 SSQNVKVYGS

-52 IIEGTTIGTTSDI
+52 IIEGTTIGATSDI
-65 DGNYEFLELKA
+65 DGNYVILDVNA
-76 GSYNFKCS
+76 GAYNFKCS

-114 EILSEVKIKGNTF
+114 EILGEVKVKGNTF

-156 KVVANLPGVA
+156 RVVANLPGVA
-166 TSASFRNDIIVRGGS
+166 TSSGFRNDIIVRGGS

-212 LDVNFIREVDFYTGA
+212 LNVNFIREVDFYTGA

-243 LIEGNEEEISGSFSL
+243 LIEGNEEEISGSFAL

-306 KYTYK
+306 KYTFK

-325 IDDFSLNTDIN
+325 IDDFTLNTDIN
-336 EGEEDS
+336 KDEEDT
-342 MQIALNNYNL
+342 MQIALNNYYL

-360 WNYTFG
+360 WNYTIG
-366 GTWRHFFNNSN
+366 ATWRHFFDNSN

-391 LKYLDYD
+391 LKYLDYAD
-398 NENSQKILDYKSEE
+398 ENSQNILDYKSEE
-412 TENKTRLEYNF
+412 IENKTRLEYNF
-423 EKNNYSIN
+423 KKNDYSII
-431 IGSNLEDANY
+431 IGSNLEDATY
-441 TNNTTQKFTI
+441 TNNTTQKFTV
-451 GDSII
+451 GNSII
-456 TGINNANLYFIK
+456 TGINNVNLHFIK
-468 YGFFTQISKTFLA
+468 YGAFTQISKTYFE
-481 NALTSSFGLRIDG
+481 NKLTSSFGLRIDG

-512 AYNLNN
+512 AYNLNS
-518 KISIN
+518 KTSIN
-523 SNIGRFYQL
+523 SNIGRFHQL

-568 SYSKITLESFYKSYS
+568 SYSKITIESFYKSYN
-583 NYPFSVLDSISLANL
+583 NYPFSILDSISLANL
-598 GDDFGVIG
+598 GDDFGVVG

-618 YGVELLAQQKMSSSI
+618 YGIELLAQQKMSSSI
-633 YGILSATYYRSR
+633 YGILSVTYYRSR
-645 FEDKKGQF
+645 FKDKEGQL
-653 ISSSWDSRFI
+653 ISSKWDNRFI
-663 LNMIAGKKIK
+663 LNMTAGKKFK

-700 KNIWDINQRGVLD
+700 KSIWDINQRVVLD
-713 YNLLNTQRLNGLH
+713 YNLLNTQRLNGQH
-726 VLDFRIDK
+726 GLDIRIDK

-793 NLLPSIGLLI
+793 TLLPSIGLLI

>member
-1 MKKMKKKIFVRSII
+1 MKKKVFIRNII
-15 LLISFIS
+15 LFISFIVF
-22 LSNTV
+22 SNTV
-27 SSQNVRVYGS
+27 SSQNVKVYGS
-37 ITNALNNEPIPFANI
+37 ISNTLNNEPIPFANI
-52 IIEGTTIGTTSDI
+52 IIEGTTIGATSDI
-65 DGNYEFLELKA
+65 DGNYVILDVNA
-76 GSYNFKCS
+76 GAYNFKCS

-101 KNLRLDFFLSENS
+101 KSLRLDFFLSENS
-114 EILSEVKIKGNTF
+114 ELLGEVKVKGNTF

-156 KVVANLPGVA
+156 RVVANLPGVA
-166 TSASFRNDIIVRGGS
+166 TSSGFRNDIIVRGGS

-212 LDVNFIREVDFYTGA
+212 LNVNFIREVDFYTGA

-243 LIEGNEEEISGSFSL
+243 LIEGNEEEISGSFAL

-278 LSVRRS
+278 FSVRRS

-306 KYTYK
+306 KYTFK
-311 PNKKNQFNFLGIAT
+311 PDKKNQFNFLGIAT
-325 IDDFSLNTDIN
+325 IDDFTLNKDIN
-336 EGEEDS
+336 NDEKDTL
-342 MQIALNNYNL
+342 QIALNNYNL

-360 WNYTFG
+360 WNYTIG

-377 LFFVMSRNHLNNTA
+377 LFFVMSRNHLDNTA
-391 LKYLDYD
+391 LKYLDYAD
-398 NENSQKILDYKSEE
+398 ENSQKILDYKSEE
-412 TENKTRLEYNF
+412 IENKTRLEYNF
-423 EKNNYSIN
+423 KRNGYSII
-431 IGSNLEDANY
+431 IGSNLEDATY
-441 TNNTTQKFTI
+441 TNNTNQIFTI

-456 TGINNANLYFIK
+456 TGINNVDLHFIK
-468 YGFFTQISKTFLA
+468 YGAFTQISKTYFE
-481 NALTSSFGLRIDG
+481 NKLTSSFGLRIDG
-494 NSFTDNANSPNL
+494 NSFTENANSNNF

-512 AYNLNN
+512 AYNLNS
-518 KISIN
+518 KTSIN
-523 SNIGRFYQL
+523 SNIGRFHQL

-542 NGNYLNK
+542 NGKYLNK
-549 DAAYISCDHAV
+549 DAAYITCDHAV
-560 IGIEYNPS
+560 IGIEYNPT
-568 SYSKITLESFYKSYS
+568 SYSKISLESFYKRYS
-583 NYPFSVLDSISLANL
+583 NYPFSILDSISLANL
-598 GDDFGVIG
+598 GDDFGVVG

-618 YGVELLAQQKMSSSI
+618 YGIELLAQQKMSSSI
-633 YGILSATYYRSR
+633 YGILSATYYYSR
-645 FEDKKGQF
+645 FEDNEGKLIPSK
-653 ISSSWDSRFI
+653 WDNRFI
-663 LNMIAGKKIK
+663 LNMTAGKKFK
-673 NNIELGI
+673 NNIEFGI

-700 KNIWDINQRGVLD
+700 KSIWDINQRGVLD
-713 YNLLNTQRLNGLH
+713 YNLLNTQRLKGQHGL
-726 VLDFRIDK
+726 DIRIDK

-749 ENILNAKSQLPSE
+749 ENILNAKRQLPSQ
-762 YGIDPNLG
+762 YGIDSNLG
-770 PLVDGT
+770 PLVEGT
-776 GENSDSYPLYE
+776 GENEDESIKLYE
-787 IINSSG
+787 IVNNSG
-793 NLLPSIGLLI
+793 TVLPSIGLLI

>member
-1 MKKMKKKIFVRSII
+1 MKKKVFVRAII

-22 LSNTV
+22 LSNNV
-27 SSQNVRVYGS
+27 LSQNVRVYGS

-52 IIEGTTIGTTSDI
+52 IIEGTTIGTTSDL
-65 DGNYEFLELKA
+65 DGNYEILELKA
-76 GSYNFKCS
+76 GAYNFKCS

-91 IQSEIKVSSN
+91 IQSEIMVSSN
-101 KNLRLDFFLSENS
+101 KNLRLNFFLSENS
-114 EILSEVKIKGNTF
+114 EILGEVKVLGNTF

-166 TSASFRNDIIVRGGS
+166 TSIGFRNDIIVRGGS

-202 QGSSGGPVGI
+202 QGSSGGPIGI
-212 LDVNFIREVDFYTGA
+212 LNVNFIREVDFYTGA

-243 LIEGNEEEISGSFSL
+243 LIEGNEEEISGSFAL

-264 LTLNTPLSK
+264 LTLNTPLST

-278 LSVRRS
+278 LSLRRS

-325 IDDFSLNTDIN
+325 IDDFSLNSDIN

-360 WNYTFG
+360 WNYTIG

-663 LNMIAGKKIK
+663 LNMIAGKKFK

-776 GENSDSYPLYE
+776 GENLDSYPLYE

>member
-663 LNMIAGKKIK
+663 LNMIAGKKFK

>member
-1 MKKMKKKIFVRSII
+1 MLTRKFILIISI
-15 LLISFIS
+15 IS
-22 LSNTV
+22 LSHSGFTQSV
-27 SSQNVRVYGS
+27 KVYGA
-37 ITNALNNEPIPFANI
+37 ITNAINNEPIPFANI
-52 IIEGTTIGTTSDI
+52 IIEGTVIGTTSDI
-65 DGNYEFLELKA
+65 NGNYEILELQA
-76 GSYNFKCS
+76 GTYNFKCS
-84 YIGFNTD
+84 YIGYDTD
-91 IQSEIKVSSN
+91 IQSEIMVSSN
-101 KNLRLDFFLSENS
+101 KNLRLNFFLSENS
-114 EILSEVKIKGNTF
+114 EILGEVKVIGNTF

-156 KVVANLPGVA
+156 KVVTNLPGVA
-166 TSASFRNDIIVRGGS
+166 TSIGFRNDIIVRGGS

-202 QGSSGGPVGI
+202 QGSSGGPIGI
-212 LDVNFIREVDFYTGA
+212 LNVNFIREVDFYTGA

-243 LIEGNEEEISGSFSL
+243 LIEGNEEEISGSFAL

-278 LSVRRS
+278 LSLRRS

-325 IDDFSLNTDIN
+325 IDDFTLNSEIN

-342 MQIALNNYNL
+342 MQISLNNYNL

-360 WNYTFG
+360 WNYTIG
-366 GTWRHFFNNSN
+366 GTWRHFFSNSN

-391 LKYLDYD
+391 LKYLDYAD
-398 NENSQKILDYKSEE
+398 ESSQKILDYKSEE
-412 TENKTRLEYNF
+412 IENKTRLEYNF

-431 IGSNLEDANY
+431 IGANLEDATY
-441 TNNTTQKFTI
+441 TNNTTQKFTV

-456 TGINNANLYFIK
+456 TGINNSNLNFIK
-468 YGFFTQISKTFLA
+468 YGVFTQISKTYFA
-481 NALTSSFGLRIDG
+481 NSLTSSFGLRIDG
-494 NSFTDNANSPNL
+494 NSFTESTNSPNL

-532 PSYTILGFEN
+532 PSYTILGFDN

-549 DAAYISCDHAV
+549 DANYISCDHAV
-560 IGIEYNPS
+560 IGLEYSPS
-568 SYSKITLESFYKSYS
+568 SYSKITLESFYKSYN
-583 NYPFSVLDSISLANL
+583 NYPFSILDSISLANL
-598 GDDFGVIG
+598 GGDFGVVG

-618 YGVELLAQQKMSSSI
+618 YGIELLAQQKMSSSI

-645 FEDKKGQF
+645 FEDKNEQL
-653 ISSSWDSRFI
+653 ISSSWDNRFI
-663 LNMIAGKKIK
+663 LNMTAGKKFK
-673 NNIELGI
+673 NNIELGF

-686 GSPYTPIDLINSSN
+686 GSPYTPVDIINSSN
-700 KNIWDINQRGVLD
+700 RGIWDINQRGVLD
-713 YNLLNTQRLNGLH
+713 YNLLNTQRLNGAH
-726 VLDFRIDK
+726 VLDVRIDK

-742 LNAYIDI
+742 INAYIDI
-749 ENILNAKSQLPSE
+749 ENILNSKSQLPSQ
-762 YGIDPNLG
+762 YGIDSNLG
-770 PLVDGT
+770 DLVEGTDG
-776 GENSDSYPLYE
+776 NPNRYPLYE
-787 IINSSG
+787 IINNSG
-793 NLLPSIGLLI
+793 TLLPSIGLLI

>member
-1 MKKMKKKIFVRSII
+1 MKKKVFIRNII
-15 LLISFIS
+15 LFISFIAF
-22 LSNTV
+22 SNTA
-27 SSQNVRVYGS
+27 SSQNVKVYGS

-65 DGNYEFLELKA
+65 DGNYVILDVNA
-76 GSYNFKCS
+76 GAYNFKCS

-114 EILSEVKIKGNTF
+114 EILGEVKVKGNTF

-166 TSASFRNDIIVRGGS
+166 TSSGFRNDIIVRGGS

-212 LDVNFIREVDFYTGA
+212 LNVNFIREVDFYTGA
-227 FPANRGNALS
+227 FPASRGNALS

-243 LIEGNEEEISGSFSL
+243 LIEGNEEEISGSFAL

-306 KYTYK
+306 KYTFK

-325 IDDFSLNTDIN
+325 IDDFTLNTDIN
-336 EGEEDS
+336 EEEEDT

-360 WNYTFG
+360 WNYTIG
-366 GTWRHFFNNSN
+366 TTWRHFFDNSN

-391 LKYLDYD
+391 LKYLDYAD
-398 NENSQKILDYKSEE
+398 ENSQNILDYKSEE
-412 TENKTRLEYNF
+412 IENKTRLEYNF
-423 EKNNYSIN
+423 KKNDYSIM
-431 IGSNLEDANY
+431 IGSNLEDATY
-441 TNNTTQKFTI
+441 TNNTTQTYTV
-451 GDSII
+451 GNSII
-456 TGINNANLYFIK
+456 TGINNVNLHFIK
-468 YGFFTQISKTFLA
+468 YGVFTQISKTYFENKLI
-481 NALTSSFGLRIDG
+481 SSFGLRIDG
-494 NSFTDNANSPNL
+494 NSFTDNANSHNF

-512 AYNLNN
+512 AYNINS
-518 KISIN
+518 KTSIN
-523 SNIGRFYQL
+523 SNIGRFHQL

-542 NGNYLNK
+542 NGNFLNK

-560 IGIEYNPS
+560 LGIEYNPS
-568 SYSKITLESFYKSYS
+568 SYSKITLESFYKSYN
-583 NYPFSVLDSISLANL
+583 NYPFSILDTISLANL
-598 GDDFGVIG
+598 GDDFGVVG

-618 YGVELLAQQKMSSSI
+618 YGIELLAQQKMSASI

-645 FEDKKGQF
+645 FEDKEGQL
-653 ISSSWDSRFI
+653 IASKWDNRFI
-663 LNMIAGKKIK
+663 LNMTAGKKFK

-686 GSPYTPIDLINSSN
+686 GSPYTPVDLINSSKISN
-700 KNIWDINQRGVLD
+700 WDINQRGVLD
-713 YNLLNTQRLNGLH
+713 YNLLNTQRLNGQH
-726 VLDFRIDK
+726 GLDIRIDK

-749 ENILNAKSQLPSE
+749 ENILNAKRQLPSE

-770 PLVDGT
+770 PLAEST
-776 GENSDSYPLYE
+776 ENSDYQLYE
-787 IINSSG
+787 IINNSG
-793 NLLPSIGLLI
+793 TVLPSIGLLI

>member
-1 MKKMKKKIFVRSII
+1 MNKKVSIKNTI
-15 LLISFIS
+15 LFISFIAF
-22 LSNTV
+22 SNVV
-27 SSQNVRVYGS
+27 SSQSVKVYGS
-37 ITNALNNEPIPFANI
+37 ISNTLNNEPIPFANI
-52 IIEGTTIGTTSDI
+52 IIEGTTIGATSDI
-65 DGNYEFLELKA
+65 NGNYEILNLNA
-76 GSYNFKCS
+76 GAYNFKCS

-101 KNLRLDFFLSENS
+101 KSLRLDFFLSENS
-114 EILSEVKIKGNTF
+114 ELLGEVKVRGNTF
-127 NKTKASPV
+127 NKTQASPV

-156 KVVANLPGVA
+156 RVVANLPGVA
-166 TSASFRNDIIVRGGS
+166 TSSGFRNDIIVRGGS
-181 PSENKFFLDGI
+181 PSENKFFLDGV

-212 LDVNFIREVDFYTGA
+212 LNVNFIREVDFYTGA

-243 LIEGNEEEISGSFSL
+243 LIEGNEEKISGSFAL

-306 KYTYK
+306 KYTFK
-311 PNKKNQFNFLGIAT
+311 PDRKNQFNFLGIAT
-325 IDDFSLNTDIN
+325 IDDFTLNKDIN
-336 EGEEDS
+336 NDEEDT

-360 WNYTFG
+360 WNYTIG
-366 GTWRHFFNNSN
+366 GTWRHFFDNSN
-377 LFFVMSRNHLNNTA
+377 LFFVMSRNHLDNTA
-391 LKYLDYD
+391 LKYLDYAD
-398 NENSQKILDYKSEE
+398 ENSQKILDYKSEE
-412 TENKTRLEYNF
+412 IENKTRLEYNF
-423 EKNNYSIN
+423 KRNGYSII
-431 IGSNLEDANY
+431 IGSNLEDATY
-441 TNNTTQKFTI
+441 TNNTNQIFTI

-456 TGINNANLYFIK
+456 TGINNVNLHFIK
-468 YGFFTQISKTFLA
+468 YGAFTQISKTYIE
-481 NALTSSFGLRIDG
+481 NKLTSSFGLRIDG
-494 NSFTDNANSPNL
+494 NSFTDNANSNNF

-512 AYNLNN
+512 AYNLNS
-518 KISIN
+518 KTSIN
-523 SNIGRFYQL
+523 SNIGRFHQL

-542 NGNYLNK
+542 NGKYLNK
-549 DAAYISCDHAV
+549 DVAYITCDHAV

-568 SYSKITLESFYKSYS
+568 SYSKISLESFYKRYS
-583 NYPFSVLDSISLANL
+583 NYPFSILDSISLANL
-598 GDDFGVIG
+598 GDDFGVVG
-606 NEDISSISKGNS
+606 NEDVSSISKGNS
-618 YGVELLAQQKMSSSI
+618 YGIELLAQQKMSSSI
-633 YGILSATYYRSR
+633 YGILSATYYYSR
-645 FEDKKGQF
+645 FEDNEGKL
-653 ISSSWDSRFI
+653 ISSKWDNRFI
-663 LNMIAGKKIK
+663 LNMTAGKKFK

-686 GSPYTPIDLINSSN
+686 GSPYTPTDLINSSN
-700 KNIWDINQRGVLD
+700 KSIWDINQRGVLD
-713 YNLLNTQRLNGLH
+713 YNLLNTQRLKGQHGL
-726 VLDFRIDK
+726 DIRIDK

-749 ENILNAKSQLPSE
+749 ENILNAKRQLPSE

-770 PLVDGT
+770 PLVEGT
-776 GENSDSYPLYE
+776 GENSESYPLYE
-787 IINSSG
+787 IINNSG
-793 NLLPSIGLLI
+793 TVLPSIGLLI

>member
-1 MKKMKKKIFVRSII
+1 MNKKVSIKNTI
-15 LLISFIS
+15 LFISFIAF
-22 LSNTV
+22 SNVV
-27 SSQNVRVYGS
+27 SSQSVKVYGS
-37 ITNALNNEPIPFANI
+37 ISNTLNNEPIPFANI
-52 IIEGTTIGTTSDI
+52 IIEGTTIGATSDI
-65 DGNYEFLELKA
+65 NGNYEILSLNA
-76 GSYNFKCS
+76 GAYNFKCS

-101 KNLRLDFFLSENS
+101 KSLRLDFFLSENS
-114 EILSEVKIKGNTF
+114 ELLGEVKVRGNTF
-127 NKTKASPV
+127 NKTQASPV

-156 KVVANLPGVA
+156 RVVANLPGVA
-166 TSASFRNDIIVRGGS
+166 TSSGFRNDIIVRGGS
-181 PSENKFFLDGI
+181 PSENKFFLDGV

-212 LDVNFIREVDFYTGA
+212 LNVNFIREVDFYTGA

-243 LIEGNEEEISGSFSL
+243 LIEGNEEKISGSFAL

-306 KYTYK
+306 KYTFK
-311 PNKKNQFNFLGIAT
+311 PDRKNQFNFLGIAT
-325 IDDFSLNTDIN
+325 IDDFTLNKDIN
-336 EGEEDS
+336 NDEEDK

-360 WNYTFG
+360 WNYTIG
-366 GTWRHFFNNSN
+366 GTWRHFFDNSN
-377 LFFVMSRNHLNNTA
+377 LFFVMSRNHLDNTA
-391 LKYLDYD
+391 LKYLDYAD
-398 NENSQKILDYKSEE
+398 ENSQKILDYKSEE
-412 TENKTRLEYNF
+412 IENKTRLEYNF
-423 EKNNYSIN
+423 KRNGYSII
-431 IGSNLEDANY
+431 IGSNLEDATY
-441 TNNTTQKFTI
+441 TNNTNQIFTI

-456 TGINNANLYFIK
+456 TGINNVNLHFIK
-468 YGFFTQISKTFLA
+468 YGAFTQISKTYFE
-481 NALTSSFGLRIDG
+481 NKLTSSFGLRIDG
-494 NSFTDNANSPNL
+494 NSFTDNANSNNF

-512 AYNLNN
+512 AYNLNS
-518 KISIN
+518 KTSIN
-523 SNIGRFYQL
+523 SNIGRFHQL

-542 NGNYLNK
+542 NGKYLNK
-549 DAAYISCDHAV
+549 DVAYITCDHAV

-568 SYSKITLESFYKSYS
+568 SYSKISLESFYKRYS
-583 NYPFSVLDSISLANL
+583 NYPFSILDSISLANL
-598 GDDFGVIG
+598 GDDFGVVG
-606 NEDISSISKGNS
+606 NEDVSSISKGNS
-618 YGVELLAQQKMSSSI
+618 YGIELLAQQKMSSSI
-633 YGILSATYYRSR
+633 YGILSATYYYSR
-645 FEDKKGQF
+645 FEDNEGKL
-653 ISSSWDSRFI
+653 ISSKWDNRFI
-663 LNMIAGKKIK
+663 LNMTAGKKFK

-686 GSPYTPIDLINSSN
+686 GSPYTPTDLINSSN
-700 KNIWDINQRGVLD
+700 KSIWDINQRGVLD
-713 YNLLNTQRLNGLH
+713 YNLLNTQRLKGQHGL
-726 VLDFRIDK
+726 DIRIDK

-742 LNAYIDI
+742 FNAYIDI
-749 ENILNAKSQLPSE
+749 ENILNAKRQLPSE

-770 PLVDGT
+770 PLVEGT
-776 GENSDSYPLYE
+776 EENSESYPLYE
-787 IINSSG
+787 IINNSG
-793 NLLPSIGLLI
+793 TVLPSIGLLI